1 MSEIRFSPTVSSSI
15 ADYVLNHPTAS
26 PLNQYNIRFRIE
38 SHYLNDYSNEGVKK
52 FIDKNYNDKSGL
64 FGIGGKDLVFGEV
77 KAFIKSCAANAEKL
91 QGAVFDL
98 ADPELG
104 LTNKDTIYKDHIKS
118 RFTLETQKGDL
129 PSSSVV
135 FVDASKSTFALKD
148 AQKVEENAKKMVKNA
163 EEKVSKAKSNVENK
177 EWEYNQM
184 VDFLGKKAVTEL
196 TNKDSRLNQITDDIK
211 TLKEQ
216 KTAIETEITTL
227 SQNPQNQ
234 AQVGKLRLALIG
246 VNYEIHER
254 EKESSK
260 ILDSIGKKR
269 GPLGFMGI
277 GENLKGLRNDINNLN
292 NAKESLRQ
300 ATEARIRIQNGEDF
314 PVQPQPVEPT
324 PQPVEPTPPVV
335 PCEPEPAQPVE
346 PQPQQPVTQ
355 DPNYI
360 PVPGSADHPPLDIEN
375 GTQIPTQPDAPFPA
389 QPQPQQPAQPQPQQP
404 ATPQEPNYIPVQ
416 GQPNH
421 PPLNIQEGTAFPTQP
436 DLPLP
441 TQPSPVGLNPYDQDT
456 QPIGGPTTPTQPVQN
471 PQPVEDSQP
480 TQLRF
485 HIVKRGD
492 TLTLIAKNELGDM
505 RRWKEIHNLNKE
517 VIGYTNTHWIYPGQK
532 LRLPTN

>member
-1 MSEIRFSPTVSSSI
+1 MF
-15 ADYVLNHPTAS
+15 L
-26 PLNQYNIRFRIE
+26 
-38 SHYLNDYSNEGVKK
+38 KK
-52 FIDKNYNDKSGL
+52 
-64 FGIGGKDLVFGEV
+64 
-77 KAFIKSCAANAEKL
+77 
-91 QGAVFDL
+91 
-98 ADPELG
+98 
-104 LTNKDTIYKDHIKS
+104 
-118 RFTLETQKGDL
+118 TQ
-129 PSSSVV
+129 
-135 FVDASKSTFALKD
+135 
-148 AQKVEENAKKMVKNA
+148 EN
-163 EEKVSKAKSNVENK
+163 
-177 EWEYNQM
+177 
-184 VDFLGKKAVTEL
+184 F
-196 TNKDSRLNQITDDIK
+196 
-211 TLKEQ
+211 
-216 KTAIETEITTL
+216 
-227 SQNPQNQ
+227 
-234 AQVGKLRLALIG
+234 
-246 VNYEIHER
+246 
-254 EKESSK
+254 
-260 ILDSIGKKR
+260 
-269 GPLGFMGI
+269 
-277 GENLKGLRNDINNLN
+277 N
-292 NAKESLRQ
+292 NAKEILRQ